1 MGFGLLIIG
10 FIITYMGAFM
20 AQISAFTNIL
30 GAGIILLSLRKLIYE
45 NKLFVTSVA
54 FALLLEVS
62 SIISLGIQIFS
73 GSESNTVAVIFAYIA
88 DGSLIL
94 LNIFLMLGIF
104 LLAREVSLPKIA
116 FMSMLTVGVVGLNS
130 IFYILCETVNSEFAL
145 LRLTIVYLIFQIVS
159 AILSLVVIFNS
170 YVRICYEGDEKMQK
184 QGTGMPFLD
193 TLNKMFDKAFSK
205 NKIDK
210 GNGKRK

>member
-10 FIITYMGAFM
+10 FIITYMGTFL

-30 GAGIILLSLRKLIYE
+30 GAGIILLSLRKLIFE
-45 NKLFVTSVA
+45 NKLFVVSAVFA
-54 FALLLEVS
+54 FLLEVS

-73 GSESNTVAVIFAYIA
+73 GSENNTVASIFAYAA

-94 LNIFLMLGIF
+94 LNVFLMLGIF
-104 LLAREVSLPKIA
+104 FLAREVSLPKIKL
-116 FMSMLTVGVVGLNS
+116 MSMLTVGVVGLS
-130 IFYILCETVNSEFAL
+130 TVFYILCEAVNSEFAL
-145 LRLTIVYLIFQIVS
+145 LRLTIVYLIFQIIS
-159 AILSLVVIFNS
+159 AVLSLIVIFNS

-184 QGTGMPFLD
+184 QGTGIPFLD
-193 TLNKMFDKAFSK
+193 TLNKMLDKAFSK